1 MRQAGIC
8 AAACLYALDHNID
21 RLADDHA
28 NARALAA
35 GLRQMEGVA
44 VEEPDTN
51 LVYFD
56 PADAGMTAAA
66 LQAALRAEGIAVS
79 ALGGRL
85 RACTHLDV
93 ASPMIG
99 ETLEAIRRLLRA

>member
-1 MRQAGIC
+1 MEGAR
-8 AAACLYALDHNID
+8 YA
-21 RLADDHA
+21 RAD
-28 NARALAA
+28 ALAA
-35 GLRQMEGVA
+35 GLRQIEGIG

-56 PADAGMTAAA
+56 PAGAGVGAEA
-66 LQAALRAEGIAVS
+66 LQAGLRAEGIAVS

-93 ASPMIG
+93 SASMIP
-99 ETLEAIRRLLRA
+99 ETLDAIRRLLRP